1 MQVRDLGNLIGLYT
15 EWHSRLLPY
24 YSFDHFVH
32 KVEQVAATKRVK
44 VSDLVISLPLNF
56 WSHWNLLQIFI
67 LFLLISSRWLLENWE
82 KEWPEEETQQSC
94 MNHQLLTKTFQ
105 MMNRVCS
112 FFLCMI
118 RDIFSRTWVVPSTFG
133 ECYVVESFVIF
144 SCFKLRFLLFKAF
157 ILSLHS
163 LVRSSK
169 VIYFS
174 VLDPTVH

>member
-1 MQVRDLGNLIGLYT
+1 
-15 EWHSRLLPY
+15 
-24 YSFDHFVH
+24 
-32 KVEQVAATKRVK
+32 
-44 VSDLVISLPLNF
+44 
-56 WSHWNLLQIFI
+56 
-67 LFLLISSRWLLENWE
+67 
-82 KEWPEEETQQSC
+82 

-157 ILSLHS
+157 TFSNLSLHS

-174 VLDPTVH
+174 VLDPTLGIQEQLLWLS